1 MTDAIG
7 FLACSLVLVTF
18 CMRDMASLRLVAII
32 SNVAFLV
39 YAQRADLMPVFLLHA
54 LLLPINLYA
63 LWSCWSHK
71 AHKWRFGVLRSDT

>member
-7 FLACSLVLVTF
+7 FLACSLVLLTF
-18 CMRDMASLRLVAII
+18 CMRDMASLRLVAIV

-39 YAQRADLMPVFLLHA
+39 YALRADLIPVFLLHA

-63 LWSCWSHK
+63 LWSCWSTK
-71 AHKWRFGVLRSDT
+71 PQKWRLSILQSET